1 MPDRSLGGS
10 TDNEHPAAG
19 GAGAT
24 PHTRTAAAATRHDT
38 PEIANRA
45 LWQALS
51 MTPGVGVSIMDSK
64 GGLVFVNDTSQLLFF
79 NEVGVDYRDKT
90 VWDFHPP
97 AFCEERIAMI
107 GRVLKEKRPL
117 GIRHIYFGRRIESTV
132 WPIGDK
138 APPFDRV
145 IVVSH
150 NHASGLLAVEPPTPF
165 ETFETDYIGLGPL
178 SVLTKRELEVLVL
191 LGHGMSVPRAATILH
206 RSPNTIQRHKES
218 IGRKLRLRGQ
228 AELVS
233 LVASIGLDLGDAR
246 RTRYENHER

>member
-1 MPDRSLGGS
+1 MPERPPQGS
-10 TDNEHPAAG
+10 TNDERRSSGAGGGTPHARGAAG
-19 GAGAT
+19 
-24 PHTRTAAAATRHDT
+24 PATRRDT

-45 LWQALS
+45 LWHALS

-117 GIRHIYFGRRIESTV
+117 GIRHVYFGRRIESTV

-138 APPFDRV
+138 SPPFDRV

-150 NHASGLLAVEPPTPF
+150 NHASGALAVEPPTPF

-178 SVLTKRELEVLVL
+178 NVLTKRELEVLVL
-191 LGHGMSVPRAATILH
+191 LGHGMSVPRAAAILH

-233 LVASIGLDLGDAR
+233 LVASIGLDLRDAKLQ
-246 RTRYENHER
+246 RYEDAP

>member
-1 MPDRSLGGS
+1 MTDQRNPDARNG
-10 TDNEHPAAG
+10 P
-19 GAGAT
+19 
-24 PHTRTAAAATRHDT
+24 TAERAAATGTPHAAGAAKPTQRRDT

-79 NEVGVDYRDKT
+79 NEVGVEYRNKS
-90 VWDFHPP
+90 VWDFHPS
-97 AFCEERIAMI
+97 AFCDERIAMI
-107 GRVLKEKRPL
+107 VRVLREKRPL
-117 GIRHIYFGRRIESTV
+117 CIRHVYFGRRIESTV

-138 APPFDRV
+138 APPYDRV

-150 NHASGLLAVEPPTPF
+150 NHATGPLAAEAPTTF

-178 SVLTKRELEVLVL
+178 DALTRRELEVLVL
-191 LGHGMSVPRAATILH
+191 LGHGMSVPRAAAILH

-218 IGRKLRLRGQ
+218 IGRKLRVRGQ

-233 LVASIGLDLGDAR
+233 LVASIGLDLAD
-246 RTRYENHER
+246 TKLKRYADGG